1 MAQLGTKFGYL
12 KSGKSR
18 GGYAKYIA
26 TREGVEKLDE
36 SLRDRPVTQSQQ
48 EFINKLLE
56 DFPDSKDLLEYED
69 YQKSPTLGSASEF
82 ISQAIELHM
91 GELSGRSGY
100 LKYMGTRPRV
110 EKQGSH
116 GLFSYDGEPISL
128 NKVAQEVDAHRGNI
142 WTAIYSLRRED
153 AQRLGF
159 DTAARWRDL
168 LRSQAITLAEG
179 LKIPPTHLKWYAA
192 FHNDGHHPHVHLIAY
207 STKPGEGFL
216 TKQGMEKI
224 RSSLA
229 QEIFRQDLISVYQQE
244 TAHRDELRRVSR
256 EKVAGLVQQISGGT
270 CENLKLEP
278 LLRALSEQL
287 SKVKGKKVYGYLRPE
302 LKALVNQIVEELA
315 KDERIAQLYDLR
327 YQDKQAARNV
337 YDEKPLNRVP
347 LSENPDF
354 KPIRNAV
361 IQAAIVLPPAPLPTV
376 EDEIEPDIH
385 EPSSNE
391 GEEPIESPPV
401 FSHSH
406 GRKKTFWTE
415 EYRKARQA
423 MCGDQATPPNL
434 PLAVRLMR
442 ELADENPLAA
452 HDLGVLLLKGM
463 GCEADEDEARQW
475 FQKALAG
482 LRKAASTEK
491 KPAYFQYRVGKMH
504 AMGYG
509 VEQDYLEAAH
519 WYERAVQHNNYPFAV
534 YALGCLYLRGQGVEK
549 DESRAL
555 ELFLTAAEHEKQPN
569 AYAMYELGR
578 MYRRGIGTEI
588 DETKAD
594 YWDKMAYNA
603 FVSIEKT
610 RPDDKLQYRLGHMAL
625 HGIGTDPSP
634 ETAYQYWKK
643 AVQLKNKDALYALGK
658 LCLAP
663 SFSGFSPLEGKRYL
677 WESWSKHKNLQAA
690 YLLGKAYA
698 QGIILPQNMEK
709 ALELLATV
717 AEKGNPYAQY
727 LLGKIYYWGNGVEQ
741 DREKGLDY
749 IRRAAEQGHPGAVG
763 FWERLAQ
770 WESRPRNH
778 EQAVPLFPLA
788 TRLLRQVSQIF
799 RRQFNL
805 DPPVARLVDKK
816 LRQKIAEKKLA
827 HGQKLEM

>member
-1 MAQLGTKFGYL
+1 MAKIIAKFGYL
-12 KSGKSR
+12 KGKSR

-26 TREGVEKLDE
+26 TREGVEKVDE

-48 EFINKLLE
+48 EFIQKLLK

-82 ISQAIELHM
+82 VSAALELHM

-100 LKYMGTRPRV
+100 LKYIGTRPRV
-110 EKQGSH
+110 EKQGNH
-116 GLFSYDGEPISL
+116 GLFSYAGEPLSL
-128 NKVAQEVDAHRGNI
+128 SRVAQEVDAHRGNI

-192 FHNDGHHPHVHLIAY
+192 FHNEWHHPHVHLIAY

-224 RSSLA
+224 RSALA

-244 TAHRDELRRVSR
+244 TAHRDELRRASR
-256 EKVAGLVQQISGGT
+256 EKVAGLVQQISGGV
-270 CENLKLEP
+270 CENPKLESM
-278 LLRALSEQL
+278 LRELTGKLSN
-287 SKVKGKKVYGYLRPE
+287 VKGKKVYGYLRPE
-302 LKALVNQIVEELA
+302 LKALVNQIVDELA
-315 KDERIAQLYDLR
+315 KDERIAQLYDLWYR
-327 YQDKQAARNV
+327 DKQAARNV
-337 YDEKPLNRVP
+337 YDERPLERVP
-347 LSENPDF
+347 PSENTAF
-354 KPIRNAV
+354 KPVRNAV
-361 IQAAIVLPPAPLPTV
+361 IQAAILLPPAPISPG
-376 EDEIEPDIH
+376 EDEVEPDIS
-385 EPSSNE
+385 EPSPSQ
-391 GEEPIESPPV
+391 GENPIEDPPV
-401 FSHSH
+401 FSHSR
-406 GRKKTFWTE
+406 GKTKTFWTE
-415 EYRKARQA
+415 EYLKARQT
-423 MCGDQATPPNL
+423 MYGDQAFPPDL
-434 PLAVRLMR
+434 PLAVQLMKS
-442 ELADENPLAA
+442 LADENPLAA

-463 GCEADEDEARQW
+463 GCQADEDEAQRW

-482 LRKAASTEK
+482 FQKAAATEK
-491 KPAYFQYRVGKMH
+491 KSAYFQYRVGKMY

-509 VEQDYLEAAH
+509 TKQDYLEAAL
-519 WYERAVQHNNYPFAV
+519 WYERATRHDNYPFAA
-534 YALGCLYLRGQGVEK
+534 YALGYLYLRGQGVER
-549 DESRAL
+549 DEERAL

-569 AYAMYELGR
+569 AYAMYELGK
-578 MYRRGIGTEI
+578 MYRKGIGTEI
-588 DETKAD
+588 DETKAEH
-594 YWDKMAYNA
+594 WEKLAYNA
-603 FVSIEKT
+603 FVSIEKA
-610 RPDDKLQYRLGHMAL
+610 RPDDKLQYRLGYMAL
-625 HGIGTDPSP
+625 HGIGTDPSL

-643 AVQLKNKDALYALGK
+643 AVPLKNKDALYALGK
-658 LCLAP
+658 LCLDP
-663 SFSGFSPLEGKRYL
+663 SFSGFSPQEGERYL
-677 WESWSKHKNLQAA
+677 WESWNKHKNLQAA

-698 QGIILPQNMEK
+698 QGTILHQNMEK

-727 LLGKIYYWGNGVEQ
+727 LLGKIYYWGNSVEQ
-741 DREKGLDY
+741 DREKGLEY

-763 FWERLAQ
+763 FLERLAQ
-770 WESRPRNH
+770 WESQRIH

-788 TRLLRQVSQIF
+788 TRLLRQVGQIF
-799 RRQFNL
+799 AHQFSL
-805 DPPVARLVDKK
+805 DTPITRLVDKK

>member
-36 SLRDRPVTQSQQ
+36 SLRDRPVTQAQQ
-48 EFINKLLE
+48 EFIQKMLT
-56 DFPDSKDLLEYED
+56 DFPDSKELWEYED

-192 FHNDGHHPHVHLIAY
+192 FHNEGHHPHVHLIAY

-256 EKVAGLVQQISGGT
+256 EKVAGLVQQISGGV
-270 CENLKLEP
+270 CENPKLESM
-278 LLRALSEQL
+278 LRELTGKLSN
-287 SKVKGKKVYGYLRPE
+287 VKGKKVYGYLRPE
-302 LKALVNQIVEELA
+302 LKALVNQIVDELA
-315 KDERIAQLYDLR
+315 KDSRIAQLYDLWYR
-327 YQDKQAARNV
+327 DKQAARNV
-337 YDEKPLNRVP
+337 YDERPLQRVP
-347 LSENPDF
+347 LSENSDF

-361 IQAAIVLPPAPLPTV
+361 VQAAIVLPPAPISPV
-376 EDEIEPDIH
+376 EGEAEPDIR
-385 EPSSNE
+385 EPSPSEDNE
-391 GEEPIESPPV
+391 PVESPPV
-401 FSHSH
+401 LFHSR
-406 GRKKTFWTE
+406 GKKKAFWTE
-415 EYRKARQA
+415 EYLEARCV
-423 MCGDQATPPNL
+423 MYGDQATPPDL

-463 GCEADEDEARQW
+463 GCQADEDEAQHW
-475 FQKALAG
+475 FQKAMT
-482 LRKAASTEK
+482 RFQKAASTEK
-491 KPAYFQYRVGKMH
+491 KPAYFQYRVGKMY

-509 VEQDYLEAAH
+509 VEQNHLESAR
-519 WYERAVQHNNYPFAV
+519 WYERAVQHDNYPFAA
-534 YALGCLYLRGQGVEK
+534 YALGCLYLRGQGVE
-549 DESRAL
+549 L
-555 ELFLTAAEHEKQPN
+555 N
-569 AYAMYELGR
+569 
-578 MYRRGIGTEI
+578 
-588 DETKAD
+588 
-594 YWDKMAYNA
+594 
-603 FVSIEKT
+603 
-610 RPDDKLQYRLGHMAL
+610 
-625 HGIGTDPSP
+625 
-634 ETAYQYWKK
+634 
-643 AVQLKNKDALYALGK
+643 
-658 LCLAP
+658 
-663 SFSGFSPLEGKRYL
+663 
-677 WESWSKHKNLQAA
+677 
-690 YLLGKAYA
+690 
-698 QGIILPQNMEK
+698 
-709 ALELLATV
+709 
-717 AEKGNPYAQY
+717 
-727 LLGKIYYWGNGVEQ
+727 
-741 DREKGLDY
+741 REKGLEY
-749 IRRAAEQGHPGAVG
+749 IQLAAEQGHPGAVR
-763 FWERLAQ
+763 FLDRLTQ
-770 WESRPRNH
+770 N
-778 EQAVPLFPLA
+778 EQDAYAASLFPMA
-788 TRLLRQVSQIF
+788 TRLLHQVGQIF
-799 RRQFNL
+799 AHQFHL
-805 DPPVARLVDKK
+805 DPPVARLVDSK
-816 LRQKIAEKKLA
+816 LRRKIAEKKLA

>member
-1 MAQLGTKFGYL
+1 MAQIIAKFGYL
-12 KSGKSR
+12 KGKSR

-36 SLRDRPVTQSQQ
+36 SLRGCPVTQSQQ
-48 EFINKLLE
+48 EFIQKLLE

-116 GLFSYDGEPISL
+116 GLFSYAGEPISL
-128 NKVAQEVDAHRGNI
+128 GKVAQEVDAHRGNI

-153 AQRLGF
+153 AQRLGYY
-159 DTAARWRDL
+159 TAARWRDL

-192 FHNDGHHPHVHLIAY
+192 FHNEGHHPHVHLIAY

-229 QEIFRQDLISVYQQE
+229 QEIFRQDLICVYEQQ

-256 EKVAGLVQQISGGT
+256 EKVAGLIQQNSGGA
-270 CENLKLEP
+270 CENPQLES
-278 LLRALSEQL
+278 LLRKLTEQL
-287 SKVKGKKVYGYLRPE
+287 SNVKGKKVYGYLRPE
-302 LKALVNQIVEELA
+302 LKSLVNQIVDELS
-315 KDERIAQLYDLR
+315 KDKRIAQLYDLW
-327 YQDKQAARNV
+327 YQDKQVARNV
-337 YDEKPLNRVP
+337 YDERPLQRVP

-354 KPIRNAV
+354 KPVRNAV
-361 IQAAIVLPPAPLPTV
+361 IQAAIMLPSEPLSPVEDDEEPEIKEPPLEEPFEFPPAFPQ
-376 EDEIEPDIH
+376 
-385 EPSSNE
+385 SR
-391 GEEPIESPPV
+391 GK
-401 FSHSH
+401 
-406 GRKKTFWTE
+406 RKTFWTE
-415 EYRKARQA
+415 EYLEARRA
-423 MCGDQATPPNL
+423 MSGDQASPPDL

-442 ELADENPLAA
+442 QLADGTPLAA

-463 GCEADEDEARQW
+463 GCEADEDQALRW

-482 LRKAASTEK
+482 FQKAASTEK
-491 KPAYFQYRVGKMH
+491 KPAYFQYRVGKMY

-509 VEQDYLEAAH
+509 VEQDHLEAAL
-519 WYERAVQHNNYPFAV
+519 WYERAVQHNNYPFAA
-534 YALGCLYLRGQGVEK
+534 YALGCLYLRGQGVER
-549 DESRAL
+549 DEERAL
-555 ELFLTAAEHEKQPN
+555 ELFLIAAEHEKQPN

-578 MYRRGIGTEI
+578 MYRKGIGTEI
-588 DETKAD
+588 DETKAG
-594 YWDKMAYNA
+594 YWDKMGYHA
-603 FVSIEKT
+603 FVSLEKA
-610 RPDDKLQYRLGHMAL
+610 RPDDRLQYRLGYMAL

-634 ETAYQYWKK
+634 KIAYQYWKK
-643 AVQLKNKDALYALGK
+643 AVSLQNKDALYALGK
-658 LCLAP
+658 LCMDLAFP
-663 SFSGFSPLEGKRYL
+663 GFSPQDGERYL
-677 WESWSKHKNLQAA
+677 WESWSKHKKLQAA

-698 QGIILPQNMEK
+698 QGTVLPRDMEK
-709 ALELLATV
+709 ALELFLTA

-727 LLGKIYYWGNGVEQ
+727 LLGKIYYWGDSVEQ
-741 DREKGLDY
+741 DREKGLEY
-749 IRRAAEQGHPGAVG
+749 IRQAAEQGHPWAVR
-763 FWERLAQ
+763 FLERIAQ
-770 WESRPRNH
+770 G
-778 EQAVPLFPLA
+778 EQDAYAASLFPLA

-799 RRQFNL
+799 RRQFNV
-805 DPPVARLVDKK
+805 DPPVARLVDAK
-816 LRQKIAEKKLA
+816 LRRKIAEKKLA

>member
-1 MAQLGTKFGYL
+1 MAQIIAKFGYL
-12 KSGKSR
+12 KGKSR

-36 SLRDRPVTQSQQ
+36 SLRGRPVTQAQQ
-48 EFINKLLE
+48 EFIQKLLA

-69 YQKSPTLGSASEF
+69 YQLSPTLGSASEF

-116 GLFSYDGEPISL
+116 GLFSYAGEPISL
-128 NKVAQEVDAHRGNI
+128 SRVAQEVDAHRGNI
-142 WTAIYSLRRED
+142 WTTIYSLCRED
-153 AQRLGF
+153 AQRLGY
-159 DTAARWRDL
+159 DSAARWRDL

-192 FHNDGHHPHVHLIAY
+192 FHNEGHHPHVHLIAY
-207 STKPGEGFL
+207 STRPGEGFL

-224 RSSLA
+224 RSALA
-229 QEIFRQDLISVYQQE
+229 QEIFRQDLISVYEQQ
-244 TAHRDELRRVSR
+244 TAHRDELRRASR
-256 EKVAGLVQQISGGT
+256 EKVAGLVEQINRGG
-270 CENLKLEP
+270 CENPQVEQ
-278 LLRALSEQL
+278 LLRELANRL
-287 SKVKGKKVYGYLRPE
+287 SKVKGKKVYGYLRPG
-302 LKALVNQIVEELA
+302 LKALVNQIVDELA
-315 KDERIAQLYDLR
+315 KDERIVQLYDLW

-337 YDEKPLNRVP
+337 YDEKPIERIP
-347 LSENPDF
+347 LCQNPDF

-361 IQAAIVLPPAPLPTV
+361 IQAAIMLPSEPLSPVEDDAEPEIKEPPLEEPLDVPPA
-376 EDEIEPDIH
+376 
-385 EPSSNE
+385 
-391 GEEPIESPPV
+391 
-401 FSHSH
+401 FSQSR
-406 GRKKTFWTE
+406 GKRKTFWTE
-415 EYRKARQA
+415 EYRKARLA
-423 MCGDQATPPNL
+423 MYGDQVSPPDL
-434 PLAVRLMR
+434 PLAVQLMG
-442 ELADENPLAA
+442 ELADGNPLAA
-452 HDLGVLLLKGM
+452 YDLGVLLLKGM
-463 GCEADEDEARQW
+463 GCEVDGDEAQRW

-482 LRKAASTEK
+482 FQKAASTEK
-491 KPAYFQYRVGKMH
+491 KPAYFQYRVGKMY

-509 VEQDYLEAAH
+509 VEQDYLEAAR
-519 WYERAVQHNNYPFAV
+519 WYERAVQYNNYPFAA
-534 YALGCLYLRGQGVEK
+534 YALGCLYLRGQGVDK

-578 MYRRGIGTEI
+578 MYRKAVGTEI

-610 RPDDKLQYRLGHMAL
+610 RPDDRLQYRLGYMAL

-643 AVQLKNKDALYALGK
+643 AVKLHNRDALYALGK
-658 LCLAP
+658 LCLDP
-663 SFSGFSPLEGKRYL
+663 SFSGFSPQEGERYL
-677 WESWSKHKNLQAA
+677 WESWSKHKNLQTA
-690 YLLGKAYA
+690 YPLGKAYA
-698 QGIILPQNMEK
+698 QGTILHQNMEK

-741 DREKGLDY
+741 DREKGLEY

-763 FWERLAQ
+763 FLERLAQ
-770 WESRPRNH
+770 WESQRIH

-788 TRLLRQVSQIF
+788 TRLLRQVGQIF
-799 RRQFNL
+799 GHQFSL
-805 DPPVARLVDKK
+805 DTPITRLIDKK